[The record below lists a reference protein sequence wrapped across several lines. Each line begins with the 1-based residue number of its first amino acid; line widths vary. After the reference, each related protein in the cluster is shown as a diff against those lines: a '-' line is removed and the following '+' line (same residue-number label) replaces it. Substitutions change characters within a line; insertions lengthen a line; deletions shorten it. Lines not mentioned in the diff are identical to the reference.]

1 MKKTSLERKSSLGN
15 NNSLAV
21 SKNDDS
27 QYFKHETIAIQRKGS
42 AAIKECNVSNKM
54 KCYEWFLEP
63 QFYLVGILYVASRT
77 IYCLLLVY
85 MSTYYLMNTLL
96 LEKQYTA
103 IIPLTVFT
111 SGLIV
116 SGILKLVIKRIGT
129 KAMLLLSCIVGI
141 GKIHYNTTF

>member
-1 MKKTSLERKSSLGN
+1 MSTYDKASIPKVGLDQDTQSVKINTMTPLQWL
-15 NNSLAV
+15 
-21 SKNDDS
+21 
-27 QYFKHETIAIQRKGS
+27 
-42 AAIKECNVSNKM
+42 M
-54 KCYEWFLEP
+54 EP

-77 IYCLLLVY
+77 IYFLLLVY

-116 SGILKLVIKRIGT
+116 SGILTLVIKRIGT

-141 GKIHYNTTF
+141 GNIHYNTTF